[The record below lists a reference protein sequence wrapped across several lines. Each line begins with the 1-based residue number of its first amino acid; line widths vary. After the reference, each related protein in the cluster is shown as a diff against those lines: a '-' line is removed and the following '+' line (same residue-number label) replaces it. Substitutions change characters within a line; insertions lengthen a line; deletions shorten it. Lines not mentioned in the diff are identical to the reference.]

1 MANGSAAVAAEAAAT
16 TAVAAAAAAAP
27 PPRPAFIKLW
37 AGPNM
42 GHNPVG
48 SRKRQDN

>member
-1 MANGSAAVAAEAAAT
+1 MANGSAAAAAE
-16 TAVAAAAAAAP
+16 AAAAAAAP

>member
-16 TAVAAAAAAAP
+16 AAAAAAAAA